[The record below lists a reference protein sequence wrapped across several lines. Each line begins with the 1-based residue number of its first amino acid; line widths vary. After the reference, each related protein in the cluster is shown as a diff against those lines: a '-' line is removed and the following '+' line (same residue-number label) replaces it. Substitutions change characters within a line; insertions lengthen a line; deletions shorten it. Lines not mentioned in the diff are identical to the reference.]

1 MMLLVLLTLAPCA
14 PTDHPCLAADFEARA
29 REPGI
34 SHEQRVQRLYL
45 AHRQHLF
52 LYFETRERR
61 ALCDARKALTVARA
75 ARPIPADMAPRFEKT
90 DAELSAHERETGV
103 VCVPSHRRTDAA
115 PARVAERPEPPPE
128 LQLALPDPPPASSD
142 LLDVPTSRAPVST
155 VAPPTPGPNI
165 DRPVPAPRPS
175 VHLVPAPRLS
185 LDRRPARPGLGLMI
199 TGGVSLALAASFGG
213 VTAWSTEQR
222 DGLQRRIATIRDEAL
237 TQGFTTPNM
246 AASVAV
252 LGEAADRAR
261 GLAIGAAIA
270 TGAASAI
277 GVALLSVGGH
287 RRAASRRLAVRPAAQ
302 GLSLHF

>member
-115 PARVAERPEPPPE
+115 PARVAEGPKVPA
-128 LQLALPDPPPASSD
+128 LQLPPANPTPAPSD
-142 LLDVPTSRAPVST
+142 LLDVPTPRALVSA
-155 VAPPTPGPNI
+155 VAPPTPGLSV
-165 DRPVPAPRPS
+165 DRPVLVPRPS
-175 VHLVPAPRLS
+175 LDLVPAPRLS

-261 GLAIGAAIA
+261 GLAIGAAIV

>member
-75 ARPIPADMAPRFEKT
+75 ARPIPADMAPRFDKT

-115 PARVAERPEPPPE
+115 PARVAERPKVPA
-128 LQLALPDPPPASSD
+128 LQLAPADPTPAPSD
-142 LLDVPTSRAPVST
+142 LLDVPTPRAPVSA
-155 VAPPTPGPNI
+155 VAPPTPGPSV

-175 VHLVPAPRLS
+175 VDLVPAPRLS

>member
-115 PARVAERPEPPPE
+115 PARVAEGPKVPA
-128 LQLALPDPPPASSD
+128 LQIAPADPTPAPSD
-142 LLDVPTSRAPVST
+142 LLDVPTPRALVSA
-155 VAPPTPGPNI
+155 VAPPTPGPSV

-175 VHLVPAPRLS
+175 VDLVPAPRLS